1 LSGRSAAKIH
11 VRFRA
16 NRASQGSENISN
28 SAFKVLEILERFP
41 DSISGETISN
51 ELGTTRSAVWKNI
64 KELRTMGYT
73 ILSSQKEGYKLVQS
87 SSKLLPYEIHKKLH
101 TPVIGKMMRYF
112 EHTPSTNSVGKLM
125 CSEGDAQ
132 KLHGMVI
139 IAEEQTGGV
148 GRMGRAW
155 ISPAGGIWITII
167 LKPHIPI
174 DRIFMITM
182 AGSIAVAR
190 AIRKEFELGALIK
203 WPNDIFIGKKKIG
216 GLLLEMSAEADTVH
230 YCLLGIGI
238 DVNNPV
244 KDFAADLQRDITSIS
259 AEVGHEVDRAMFL
272 ARILKEFENRYQ
284 LVESGEYEA
293 ITSEWKSLSATL
305 ENRVQIRTL
314 KNTFEGDAIDID
326 EFGALIIRKDN
337 GKLER
342 VIAGD
347 CYHQ

>member
-1 LSGRSAAKIH
+1 VVKTLA
-11 VRFRA
+11 RFRA
-16 NRASQGSENISN
+16 NRASPGGETIPN
-28 SAFKVLEILERFP
+28 SAFKVLEILEHSP

-51 ELGTTRSAVWKNI
+51 KLGITRSAVWKNI
-64 KELRTMGYT
+64 KELRTMGYD
-73 ILSSQKEGYKLVQS
+73 IQSSQKEGYKLVHS
-87 SSKLLPYEIHKKLH
+87 SSKLLPYEVHKKLH
-101 TPVIGKMMRYF
+101 LPVIGAKMRYF
-112 EHTPSTNSVGKLM
+112 EHTPSTNGVGKQL
-125 CSEGDAQ
+125 CSEGDPQ
-132 KLHGMVI
+132 KLHGTVI

-167 LKPHIPI
+167 LKPKIPI
-174 DRIFMITM
+174 DHIFMITM
-182 AGSIAVAR
+182 AGSVAVAR

-216 GLLLEMSAEADTVH
+216 GLLLELSAEADTVH

-244 KDFAADLQRDITSIS
+244 KDFATDLQRDITSIS
-259 AEVGHEVDRAMFL
+259 AEVGHDVDRAAFL

-284 LVESGEYEA
+284 LVESGEYDA
-293 ITSEWKSLSATL
+293 ITQEWKSLSATL

-314 KNTFEGDAIDID
+314 KNSFEGEAVDID
-326 EFGALIIRKDN
+326 EFGALIVRKDN

-347 CYHQ
+347 CHHQ